1 MNMNSGTGS
10 ATSSVVLVISMS
22 VDGFVAVDNVRVEA
36 PMGDGGD
43 RLHSWLMDAE
53 DPRNREILT
62 RGIGSLGAVITGRRN
77 YEMSIPWWRADGPT
91 GAARVPVF
99 VLSHSKPDQSP
110 ENGVYTFVEGIDRT
124 LAAAKAAAG
133 DKVISVM
140 GGADVAQQF
149 LRAGLIDQIQLHVVP
164 VLLGSGMRLFERIG
178 SEPVELDVV
187 EVIPTSAA
195 THLRY
200 RVIK

>member
-1 MNMNSGTGS
+1 MDMNSGRDS
-10 ATSSVVLVISMS
+10 AGSVVLVISMS
-22 VDGFVAVDNVRVEA
+22 VDGFVAADNVRAEA

-43 RLHSWLMDAE
+43 RLHTWLMDAE

-62 RGIGSLGAVITGRRN
+62 RGIGGLGAVITGRRN
-77 YEMSIPWWRADGPT
+77 YEMSVPWWRADGPT

-99 VLSHSKPDQSP
+99 VVSHSTPDESP
-110 ENGVYTFVEGIDRT
+110 ENGVYTFVAGIDRA
-124 LAAAKAAAG
+124 LAAAKVAAG

-164 VLLGSGMRLFERIG
+164 VLLGSGMRLFEHIG
-178 SEPVELDVV
+178 GGPVELDVV

-200 RVIK
+200 RIIK

>member
-1 MNMNSGTGS
+1 
-10 ATSSVVLVISMS
+10 
-22 VDGFVAVDNVRVEA
+22 
-36 PMGDGGD
+36 
-43 RLHSWLMDAE
+43 
-53 DPRNREILT
+53 
-62 RGIGSLGAVITGRRN
+62 
-77 YEMSIPWWRADGPT
+77 MSIPWWGADGPT
-91 GAARVPVF
+91 GKARVPVF

-110 ENGVYTFVEGIDRT
+110 ENSVYTFVEGIDRT
-124 LAAAKAAAG
+124 LAAAKTAAG

-200 RVIK
+200 RVIE

>member
-1 MNMNSGTGS
+1 MG
-10 ATSSVVLVISMS
+10 SVVLVISVS
-22 VDGFVAVDNVRVEA
+22 VDGFVAADNVRVEA

-43 RLHSWLMDAE
+43 RLHRWLMDAE

-62 RGIGSLGAVITGRRN
+62 RGIGSLGAVISGRRN
-77 YEMSIPWWRADGPT
+77 YEMSIPWWGANGPT

-99 VLSHSKPDQSP
+99 VLSHSQPDQSP

-124 LAAAKAAAG
+124 LAAARAAAG

-178 SEPVELDVV
+178 GEPVELDVV

-200 RVIK
+200 RVVK

>member
-1 MNMNSGTGS
+1 
-10 ATSSVVLVISMS
+10 
-22 VDGFVAVDNVRVEA
+22 
-36 PMGDGGD
+36 
-43 RLHSWLMDAE
+43 
-53 DPRNREILT
+53 
-62 RGIGSLGAVITGRRN
+62 
-77 YEMSIPWWRADGPT
+77 
-91 GAARVPVF
+91 VPVF
-99 VLSHSKPDQSP
+99 VLSHSQPDQSP

-124 LAAAKAAAG
+124 LAAARAAAG

-178 SEPVELDVV
+178 GEPVELDVV

-200 RVIK
+200 RVVK

>member
-1 MNMNSGTGS
+1 MDMNSGRGS
-10 ATSSVVLVISMS
+10 AGNVVLVISMS
-22 VDGFVAVDNVRVEA
+22 VDGFVAADNVRAEA

-43 RLHSWLMDAE
+43 LLHSWLMDTE

-62 RGIGSLGAVITGRRN
+62 RGIGGLGAVISGRRN
-77 YEMSIPWWRADGPT
+77 YEMSVQGWRADGPT

-99 VLSHSKPDQSP
+99 VVSHGTPDESP
-110 ENGVYTFVEGIDRT
+110 ENGVYTFVAGIDGA
-124 LAAAKAAAG
+124 LAAAKVAAG

-164 VLLGSGMRLFERIG
+164 VLLGSGMRLFEHIG
-178 SEPVELDVV
+178 GGPVELEVV